1 MDFDQSKNIIRETYG
16 TQADKLINK
25 LCSGAICTL
34 ADLSKKNVIRT
45 FSDITIDNLSQMEPH
60 RQCGFIANPLIE
72 FILGRCTHTIINQP
86 TTVPIKTT
94 TTISQSQIKPQPKP
108 IPVPLSEP
116 EPIKPDSVSE
126 EEIPIDF
133 F

>member
-72 FILGRCTHTIINQP
+72 FILGRCTHTIINQQPSTVP
-86 TTVPIKTT
+86 TTIIYQP
-94 TTISQSQIKPQPKP
+94 QIKLK
-108 IPVPLSEP
+108 PVPLPEP